1 MPFYTFYSTENALTA
16 DQKAHVAE
24 EITRIHVAHTGAP
37 SRYVRVLFQEATAEN
52 CYTGGKVADVAM
64 IRGIIRAGRS
74 AETKE
79 TLLRDLWEL
88 LQTVTGLSDD
98 ELLVSVQENPARNAM
113 EGGEVLP
120 EPGAEADWLAHH

>member
-1 MPFYTFYSTENALTA
+1 MPFYTFHSTQNTLSA
-16 DQKAHVAE
+16 DQKTHVAE

-37 SRYVRVLFQEATAEN
+37 RRYVRVIFQETAPEN
-52 CYTGGKVADVAM
+52 CYTGGEVANVAM

-79 TLLRDLWEL
+79 AILRDLWEL
-88 LQTVTGLSDD
+88 IQTVTGLGDD

-120 EPGAEADWLAHH
+120 EPGEEDE